1 MLRAVSTN
9 KNGIYI
15 DPTFEQNYKGAREN
29 GIPVGA
35 YFFTYAQDEATQNK
49 EFEMLFKALDGKTLQ
64 YPVALDIEDKNTASI
79 GKNRLIAPMTRI
91 PAFLPAATCR
101 NVKAV
106 NGITSLLPRRNATKK
121 QRVIRKRITL
131 CFLVKPFLHKF
142 GVNVVSNQP
151 NRVDKRRG
159 INAF

>member
-1 MLRAVSTN
+1 MN
-9 KNGIYI
+9 WKYDYYNCPD
-15 DPTFEQNYKGAREN
+15 DPDTG
-29 GIPVGA
+29 V
-35 YFFTYAQDEATQNK
+35 
-49 EFEMLFKALDGKTLQ
+49 
-64 YPVALDIEDKNTASI
+64 
-79 GKNRLIAPMTRI
+79 
-91 PAFLPAATCR
+91 PACGDLPEC
-101 NVKAV
+101 KSCEWYHL
-106 NGITSLLPRRNATKK
+106 ITSAQKCTTTETKK

>member
-1 MLRAVSTN
+1 MHNYIN
-9 KNGIYI
+9 K
-15 DPTFEQNYKGAREN
+15 
-29 GIPVGA
+29 
-35 YFFTYAQDEATQNK
+35 
-49 EFEMLFKALDGKTLQ
+49 
-64 YPVALDIEDKNTASI
+64 
-79 GKNRLIAPMTRI
+79 
-91 PAFLPAATCR
+91 
-101 NVKAV
+101 
-106 NGITSLLPRRNATKK
+106 KK